1 MQDPRNILLI
11 KAHSLGIG
19 DVLRASASWRVLKNR
34 WPQARLHLLF
44 LSKHAGYVTESLMK
58 EHSLLDSATF
68 ITVREGDPSQASARR
83 VSLTELAKQVRDLC
97 RQLHPDL
104 IIDTESAG
112 IRTSLLTWLGARACG
127 ATTVG
132 VAQFPLRSLF
142 YDLAAPSTREYIR
155 QLGLPEP
162 MDYTHRDFV
171 PLAALGLLRNNTP
184 IELAVTA
191 AGRAYQVSL
200 RERLHAVEWSG
211 ANRPVLGLNIGCGTL
226 DAIPRRPDIA
236 ALVEAMGLLA
246 QRWPHTLLLCG
257 APFERE
263 INQSFVTAYATRWGE
278 AHHML
283 DLAGSCSLSELT
295 GLIDSCDVFVT
306 SDSGPYHMSVALRRP
321 TVVWFNYEE
330 RAAVHQHE
338 WCRGLIRP
346 SPETFVTT
354 LLSLP
359 GLVMSG
365 QAGPVPD

>member
-1 MQDPRNILLI
+1 MQDPHNILLI

-68 ITVREGDPSQASARR
+68 ITVREGDPSQPSARR
-83 VSLTELAKQVRDLC
+83 VPLAELAKRVRDLC
-97 RQLHPDL
+97 RQLQPDL

-112 IRTSLLTWLGARACG
+112 IRTSLLTWLGARVCG

-142 YDLAAPSTREYIR
+142 YDLAAPSTRDYIR
-155 QLGLPEP
+155 QRGLPEP

-171 PLAALGLLRNNTP
+171 PLAALGLQRDNTP
-184 IELAVTA
+184 IELAVTS
-191 AGRAYQVSL
+191 AGRTYQVSL
-200 RERLHAVEWSG
+200 RERLHSGEWSG
-211 ANRPVLGLNIGCGTL
+211 TNRPLLGLNIGCGTP
-226 DAIPRRPDIA
+226 DAIPRRPDVA

-263 INQSFVTAYATRWGE
+263 INQAFVAAYARRWGGVD
-278 AHHML
+278 HML

-295 GLIDSCDVFVT
+295 GLIDSCDLFVT

-321 TVVWFNYEE
+321 TLVWFNYEE
-330 RAAVHQHE
+330 RAAVHHHP

-346 SPETFVTT
+346 SPETFVST
-354 LLSLP
+354 LLSLHALAAPCQAVSAP
-359 GLVMSG
+359 G
-365 QAGPVPD
+365 